1 MVDMEGV
8 DVQQINVFCCFLATK
23 ASGDESYITRLMS
36 RRYGKCATRKGGRF
50 MPADRDI
57 EKFPTVELQELREG
71 LLQQGLDSWQA
82 ADLISSFLAGRGYG
96 VSRQSARDAVLRGEG
111 LSHSIDCMQA
121 ELEKL
126 AMVM

>member
-1 MVDMEGV
+1 MAIGCVMG
-8 DVQQINVFCCFLATK
+8 K
-23 ASGDESYITRLMS
+23 SGGE
-36 RRYGKCATRKGGRF
+36 
-50 MPADRDI
+50 MPAGRDI
-57 EKFPTVELQELREG
+57 EKFPTLELQELRDG

-96 VSRQSARDAVLRGEG
+96 VSRQSARDAVLRGDG
-111 LSHSIDCMQA
+111 ISHSIDGIQA

>member
-1 MVDMEGV
+1 
-8 DVQQINVFCCFLATK
+8 
-23 ASGDESYITRLMS
+23 
-36 RRYGKCATRKGGRF
+36 
-50 MPADRDI
+50 MPVGTAI
-57 EKFPTVELQELREG
+57 EKFPAPELQELRDG

-82 ADLISSFLAGRGYG
+82 ADLISSYLAGRGYG

-111 LSHSIDCMQA
+111 ISHSIDGMQS

>member
-1 MVDMEGV
+1 MHPG
-8 DVQQINVFCCFLATK
+8 A
-23 ASGDESYITRLMS
+23 
-36 RRYGKCATRKGGRF
+36 
-50 MPADRDI
+50 DI
-57 EKFPTVELQELREG
+57 EKFPTIELQELREG

-96 VSRQSARDAVLRGEG
+96 VSRQSARDAVMRFEG
-111 LSHSIDCMQA
+111 VGRSIDRIQA

>member
-1 MVDMEGV
+1 
-8 DVQQINVFCCFLATK
+8 
-23 ASGDESYITRLMS
+23 
-36 RRYGKCATRKGGRF
+36 
-50 MPADRDI
+50 MPAGRDI
-57 EKFPTVELQELREG
+57 EKFPTLELQELRDG

-96 VSRQSARDAVLRGEG
+96 VSRQSARDAVLRADGI
-111 LSHSIDCMQA
+111 SQSIDGMQA

>member
-1 MVDMEGV
+1 MPSRSDA
-8 DVQQINVFCCFLATK
+8 QQGRADAKCRLAETLRN
-23 ASGDESYITRLMS
+23 SQRL
-36 RRYGKCATRKGGRF
+36 
-50 MPADRDI
+50 
-57 EKFPTVELQELREG
+57 ELQELRDG

-96 VSRQSARDAVLRGEG
+96 VSRQSARDAVLRADGI
-111 LSHSIDCMQA
+111 SQSIDGMQA

>member
-1 MVDMEGV
+1 MGSVTG
-8 DVQQINVFCCFLATK
+8 
-23 ASGDESYITRLMS
+23 
-36 RRYGKCATRKGGRF
+36 KGGRE
-50 MPADRDI
+50 MPAGRDI
-57 EKFPTVELQELREG
+57 EKFPTLELQELRDG

-96 VSRQSARDAVLRGEG
+96 VSRQSARDALLRADGI
-111 LSHSIDCMQA
+111 SHSIDGMQA